1 MDGDV
6 ADLFFEHE
14 FVRQQVADE
23 KWRKS
28 ARYENR
34 RLTLALKVN
43 VRSKRERERVLI
55 NRFIP

>member
-6 ADLFFEHE
+6 ADLFFEHVSVE
-14 FVRQQVADE
+14 QQVADE
-23 KWRKS
+23 KWRES

-43 VRSKRERERVLI
+43 VRSKREKERALI
-55 NRFIP
+55 NSFIP